1 MSRGNIAVLIGALTL
16 WLADGAAAQTTVTI
30 LSNDAALA
38 PLQILDTDY
47 PFQSLLANEE
57 GRTGLN
63 LILDVTGRA
72 RTPQIISSSGHPLLD
87 GKAAQIARTWS
98 FQSAAQNPLSEV
110 KVEVDWKLPLSSADD
125 YGLPLPGPPEG
136 SVVVSPEPLNSHAV
150 QRIDYPTV
158 SIQSNEQGEVSLT
171 FRIGE
176 DGSTSDV
183 QVVDSSGYGRLDQS
197 AMRMVQRWKYS
208 AGTVDG
214 KVSEFWTR
222 SRISFFLSNS
232 RPPPN
237 YVSPLRC
244 HARPIF
250 GIHERNLRT
259 KDGKA
264 PSGEWWVSL
273 NDSAIVTDALLFT
286 SKGWKRVNN
295 NIIHPTSGMVEA
307 RALLPSNAYVLGKK
321 PSVPCWISILG

>member
-30 LSNDAALA
+30 FSNDAALA

-63 LILDVTGRA
+63 LILDATRRV

-87 GKAAQIARTWS
+87 GKAAQIARIWS

-110 KVEVDWKLPLSSADD
+110 KVEVDWKL
-125 YGLPLPGPPEG
+125 PEG

-150 QRIDYPTV
+150 QRIDYPTI

-183 QVVDSSGYGRLDQS
+183 QVVDSSGYGHLDRS

-208 AGTVDG
+208 AGTVEAKCPNSG
-214 KVSEFWTR
+214 REAESL
-222 SRISFFLSNS
+222 FF
-232 RPPPN
+232 
-237 YVSPLRC
+237 
-244 HARPIF
+244 
-250 GIHERNLRT
+250 
-259 KDGKA
+259 
-264 PSGEWWVSL
+264 
-273 NDSAIVTDALLFT
+273 
-286 SKGWKRVNN
+286 
-295 NIIHPTSGMVEA
+295 
-307 RALLPSNAYVLGKK
+307 
-321 PSVPCWISILG
+321 